1 MSNDEYRRLVEF
13 LGQQFT
19 QVRREIQRVDGKVE
33 QLREEVTGFRG
44 EFDQFRGEVR
54 AEFGEVRD
62 LIRLD
67 GTDLD
72 RRVRRLEEEG

>member
-33 QLREEVTGFRG
+33 QLCEEVTGFRG
-44 EFDQFRGEVR
+44 EFDQFRGEIR
-54 AEFGEVRD
+54 AEFGEV
-62 LIRLD
+62 
-67 GTDLD
+67 